1 MQLVTLVIIVS
12 VAALSATLEVTEE
25 ELQEW
30 EAFKVMDATFDRD
43 SNMYKLSL
51 QVTVKKQVPTEDVNA
66 MIFSLYK

>member
-30 EAFKVMDATFDRD
+30 EAFKVMEATFVQD
-43 SNMYKLSL
+43 SNIYSISHCQKSSS
-51 QVTVKKQVPTEDVNA
+51 DRRH
-66 MIFSLYK
+66 

>member
-30 EAFKVMDATFDRD
+30 EAFKVMEATFDQD
-43 SNMYKLSL
+43 SNIYELSL
-51 QVTVKKQVPTEDVNA
+51 
-66 MIFSLYK
+66 

>member
-30 EAFKVMDATFDRD
+30 EAFKVMEATFDRV

-51 QVTVKKQVPTEDVNA
+51 QVTLKKQVPTEDSNA
-66 MIFSLYK
+66 MVFTLYK